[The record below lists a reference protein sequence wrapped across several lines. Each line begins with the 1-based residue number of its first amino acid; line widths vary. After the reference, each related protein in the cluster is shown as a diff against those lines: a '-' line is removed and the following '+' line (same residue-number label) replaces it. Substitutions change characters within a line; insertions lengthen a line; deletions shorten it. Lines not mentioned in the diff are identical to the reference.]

1 MSLKLLTST
10 ACSSVASDGEGLRCG
25 NNDRSVFSQKKVFGR
40 ADGRRRMAHQ
50 ASVLF
55 APPALSLGAREKVPT
70 TVNKGSR
77 AESVTS

>member
-1 MSLKLLTST
+1 MSLKLLTSPSLAT
-10 ACSSVASDGEGLRCG
+10 EEHAVEGLRCG

-40 ADGRRRMAHQ
+40 ADGRRQMAHQ